1 MAIALPLVVCAV
13 GVLIAL
19 AARTPP
25 GPDSAWLIWPTGS
38 SGFESPPSSSA
49 GTSSSLASLPISQPS
64 WPQGPGE
71 WWPTTAPERGLE
83 RWLEDANAPQAYRSA
98 DGAIVMADR
107 VWGGNVECE
116 PTVSVC

>member
-1 MAIALPLVVCAV
+1 MRGC
-13 GVLIAL
+13 
-19 AARTPP
+19 
-25 GPDSAWLIWPTGS
+25 IWPTGS

-49 GTSSSLASLPISQPS
+49 GTSSSVGIAADFPTELAARAWRVVADDSAR
-64 WPQGPGE
+64 
-71 WWPTTAPERGLE
+71 TRLE

-116 PTVSVC
+116 PAVSVC